1 MFFSFF
7 IAKKYQGFKSK
18 NNFVNLASKV
28 SMFGIAIG
36 TAALI
41 IVLSVFNGF
50 ENLIIGMYNAF
61 DPHLKVT
68 HVEGKSF
75 NPDSVQDKIKDNNI
89 FNISTLNDQVLGGLI
104 LKLGGG
110 IILWISILS
119 IWMRW
124 YKTEKTFDD
133 VVRSVSSD

>member
-7 IAKKYQGFKSK
+7 IAKKYQVFKSK

-28 SMFGIAIG
+28 SMFGITIG

-68 HVEGKSF
+68 R
-75 NPDSVQDKIKDNNI
+75 
-89 FNISTLNDQVLGGLI
+89 
-104 LKLGGG
+104 
-110 IILWISILS
+110 
-119 IWMRW
+119 RW
-124 YKTEKTFDD
+124 
-133 VVRSVSSD
+133 

>member
-7 IAKKYQGFKSK
+7 IAKKYQVFKSK

-50 ENLIIGMYNAF
+50 ENLIIGMYNTF
-61 DPHLKVT
+61 DPHLKIRKV
-68 HVEGKSF
+68 HHSIHLF
-75 NPDSVQDKIKDNNI
+75 
-89 FNISTLNDQVLGGLI
+89 QVGILENSGLEF
-104 LKLGGG
+104 LVF
-110 IILWISILS
+110 
-119 IWMRW
+119 
-124 YKTEKTFDD
+124 E
-133 VVRSVSSD
+133 